1 MRGASPTG
9 GLTRSLGYDQVGQL
23 TALTYGGDVADV
35 VANGDGTWTVTGYH
49 QDSWVAWSR
58 GYDGAGRLAQEWTP
72 DAAAITGPAG
82 VDQPSQIAPYDTG
95 DALGYSRTYSYDR
108 AGRLATVADRTA
120 TTTGV
125 DVTTDPVGCQ
135 VRAYSFDVNGNRTAL
150 TRRAPA
156 TDGSCATA
164 GGTTTSWVYDSA
176 DRLTSGYTYDAFGR
190 ATTIPGADTPN
201 GSTAGALTLG
211 YYDTEQ
217 VASMV
222 QGASTSTYALDMA
235 GRRSTSTATPIAG
248 PGAPVTTMSRY
259 YSDTG
264 DNPAWTT
271 TSIDAGP
278 VSTTRYAENV
288 AGDLGITITDGTVSV
303 PVANPHGDI
312 VTTIAVP
319 ATGDALTIGAWAD
332 YDEYG
337 NPLPPAGATTA
348 QTLANAATVAG
359 PGGYGWVGAK
369 QRATNPTTGLILMG
383 ARVYNT
389 VTGAFTSRDPVYGGN
404 TTAYTYPQD
413 PTNGY
418 DLTGQW
424 GWDWLATAAK
434 VVGVVAAGVCIVASA
449 GACAVAGAIALGASA
464 AYHGHAAYTGQE
476 SWSQAAY
483 GFGFDAVTSIV
494 PGLRFARYATRG
506 LGSQLNLVGRHAA
519 ARLSRFGRSLYS
531 GRHSIRGGFRTG
543 FGRGFRHSVNRY
555 RGNWT
560 LHPYRSSIR
569 HAVQWVPGMA
579 IVERWTMTILQVIL
593 LMAMGAIAVRRA
605 QILWRF
611 RRGAGPPPSPYWSIV
626 FYCLTG
632 ALVIV
637 IVLNDQWPLLWY
649 AITHGQ

>member
-58 GYDGAGRLAQEWTP
+58 GYDGAGRFAQEWTP

-82 VDQPSQIAPYDTG
+82 VDQPAQIAPYDTG

-108 AGRLATVADRTA
+108 VGRLATVADRTA

-150 TRRAPA
+150 TRREPA
-156 TDGSCATA
+156 TDGSCATT

-235 GRRSTSTATPIAG
+235 GRRATSTATPIAG

-271 TSIDAGP
+271 TSTDGGP

-312 VTTIAVP
+312 VTTITLP
-319 ATGDALTIGAWAD
+319 TTGNALAIGAWAD

-337 NPLPPAGATTA
+337 NPLPPAGATTTA

-369 QRATNPTTGLILMG
+369 QRATNPDTGLILMG

-418 DLTGQW
+418 DLNGKCW
-424 GWDWLATAAK
+424 GWGCEWISSHVQAAAK
-434 VVGVVAAGVCIVASA
+434 AVTDSSAGRWVHNACSWAPGIAGTACSGFYAGAYAVQGRWGEVGREVASGIA
-449 GACAVAGAIALGASA
+449 SYVGGRLAAKFLTGGIGAQ
-464 AYHGHAAYTGQE
+464 H
-476 SWSQAAY
+476 
-483 GFGFDAVTSIV
+483 FVTT
-494 PGLRFARYATRG
+494 Y
-506 LGSQLNLVGRHAA
+506 VGRHRVPVGWVRNHARTFMAKRVPHFTAHNILRYSWSNLHGIAA
-519 ARLSRFGRSLYS
+519 GLTTSHIGHRARLWDL
-531 GRHSIRGGFRTG
+531 
-543 FGRGFRHSVNRY
+543 
-555 RGNWT
+555 
-560 LHPYRSSIR
+560 
-569 HAVQWVPGMA
+569 
-579 IVERWTMTILQVIL
+579 
-593 LMAMGAIAVRRA
+593 
-605 QILWRF
+605 
-611 RRGAGPPPSPYWSIV
+611 
-626 FYCLTG
+626 
-632 ALVIV
+632 
-637 IVLNDQWPLLWY
+637 
-649 AITHGQ
+649 